1 MAPQHH
7 ADREM
12 RLDGRVALV
21 TGGGRGIGR
30 AIALA
35 LSAVGAAVAVCARTG
50 SQLAETVDLIQAQ
63 GGRALAAPADVAD
76 RRAVEAMVEQVERV
90 LGPIDVLVNNAA
102 VGGTLGP
109 FAETD
114 PDAWWEVQVI
124 NLRGPVYCSRAVL
137 PGILRRGHGR
147 IINISSQVG
156 FVAWPL
162 LSAYAVSKTALFR
175 LSENLAA
182 EMREHGIQVF
192 AIHPGF
198 VHTDMVEDGLHC
210 GEPRVEQ
217 EFRNWL
223 DAGLAIPPDRAAQLA
238 VFLASGRGDALSGR
252 ILRATD
258 DEGALVERAG
268 EIQEQDL
275 LVLRPRF

>member
-1 MAPQHH
+1 MASQHH

-12 RLDGRVALV
+12 RLDGQVALV

-35 LSAVGAAVAVCARTG
+35 LSVAGAAVAVCARTS
-50 SQLAETVDLIQAQ
+50 SQLAETVQLIERQ
-63 GGRALAAPADVAD
+63 GGRALALPADVAD
-76 RRAVEAMVEQVERV
+76 RHAVEAMIEQAERA
-90 LGPIDVLVNNAA
+90 LGPIDTLVNDAA
-102 VGGTLGP
+102 IGGPAGP

-137 PGILRRGHGR
+137 PGMIRRGRGR
-147 IINISSQVG
+147 IINISSGAG
-156 FVAWPL
+156 FAAWPL
-162 LSAYAVSKTALFR
+162 VSAYAVSKAALFR

-182 EMREHGIQVF
+182 ETRDQGIAVF
-192 AIHPGF
+192 AIDPGL
-198 VHTDMVEDGLHC
+198 VHTDMVEGALHW
-210 GEPRVEQ
+210 GEPSIEQSFRVS
-217 EFRNWL
+217 L
-223 DAGLAIPPDRAAQLA
+223 AAGEDIPPDRAAQMV

-252 ILRATD
+252 FLGPED
-258 DEGALVERAG
+258 DEEALVGRAG

-275 LVLRPRF
+275 RVLRPRF